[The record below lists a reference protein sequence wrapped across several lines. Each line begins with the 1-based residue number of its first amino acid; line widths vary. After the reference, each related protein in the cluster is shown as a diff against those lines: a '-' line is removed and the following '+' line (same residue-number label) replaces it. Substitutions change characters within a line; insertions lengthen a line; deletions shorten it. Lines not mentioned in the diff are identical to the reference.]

1 MGEYDYSGACG
12 GAWLQECRRDGKGWH
27 RKIKQQNGVKKISTV
42 IYYYSATGNSL
53 YVARELQKAVNDV
66 EIRSIVEA
74 MQEDKPQV
82 NAECVG
88 FVFPMHYF
96 SLPLQVEEFLQ
107 KLTILESPYIFAIAT
122 CGVPYW
128 GRPFVDA
135 EKILKEKNRQIHAAW
150 YVRLVSNYI
159 PLRDIAADWRIN
171 MFFVS
176 TTGRESIR
184 KRRIRMWKLIHLAF
198 IAKIRQ
204 PHGNT
209 VPICDVIL
217 TKAFD

>member
-1 MGEYDYSGACG
+1 MVYG
-12 GAWLQECRRDGKGWH
+12 RRDGKGWH
-27 RKIKQQNGVKKISTV
+27 RKIKQQNGVRKISTL

-96 SLPLQVEEFLQ
+96 GLPLQVEEFLQ

-159 PLRDIAADWRIN
+159 PLRDIAADWRI
-171 MFFVS
+171 
-176 TTGRESIR
+176 
-184 KRRIRMWKLIHLAF
+184 KYIHE
-198 IAKIRQ
+198 
-204 PHGNT
+204 
-209 VPICDVIL
+209 VITL
-217 TKAFD
+217 TKYSNEFKEEAVKRVLGGVPASQVAREIGVNVHGRPDT